1 MKSNPRTSN
10 ASFRKSGIIRTSGPG
25 QRHALSSGDRCTII
39 GAAAHAF
46 RSVEHALVTDSPT
59 SGSAFNRLPV
69 IRELWQQ
76 HGVISGQHMRA
87 QFAADPG
94 RAQRYSLEIDG
105 LLLDYSR
112 NRIDD
117 NTLQLLTRLPDE
129 AGLHRAREQMFTGAH
144 INYTEDRAV
153 LHTALRTC
161 GSHDVNVDGRNV
173 IPEVRAELRHMAD
186 FCGEVRSGAW
196 LGYTGK
202 PVTDIV
208 NIGIGGSDLGPR
220 MVCTALRPLW
230 HERLSMHFISNV
242 DGMQIEEC
250 LAGLQP
256 DTTLFIVAS
265 KTFTTQETLTNAMAA
280 RQWFLQSALDTTH
293 IARHFVAVST
303 NRQAVESFGIDP
315 GNMFVFWDWV
325 GGRYSL
331 WSAIGLSI
339 MLAIGEEGFQELL
352 GGAHA
357 MDMHFLTA
365 PWSANMPVIMALLGF
380 WYRHFFAACSQ
391 AVLPYDYLLRVLPL
405 YLQQADME
413 SNGKS
418 VDREGHTVDYP
429 TAPILWG
436 GSGIDGQHSFYQL
449 LHQGT
454 HLVPVDFIASMQ
466 PLAAS
471 TRQHDI
477 MISNVI
483 AQGEALM
490 VGRNAEETAQILA
503 AGGIDATIAQ
513 QRLPHM
519 IFAGNHPSNTLFFD
533 RITPHSLGMLLALY
547 EHKIFVQGVLWN
559 INSYD
564 QWGVELGKQLARKVL
579 EQLHAA
585 ADVGDHDASTNQ
597 LINHYRQHCQ
607 RPRED

>member
-1 MKSNPRTSN
+1 MRTMF
-10 ASFRKSGIIRTSGPG
+10 AS
-25 QRHALSSGDRCTII
+25 
-39 GAAAHAF
+39 
-46 RSVEHALVTDSPT
+46 
-59 SGSAFNRLPV
+59 
-69 IRELWQQ
+69 
-76 HGVISGQHMRA
+76 
-87 QFAADPG
+87 DPA

-105 LLLDYSR
+105 LLLDYSK
-112 NRIDD
+112 NRIDND
-117 NTLQLLTRLPDE
+117 TLQLLTRLPDE
-129 AGLHRAREQMFTGAH
+129 AGLQQAREHMFSGERV
-144 INYTEDRAV
+144 NLTESRAA
-153 LHTALRTC
+153 LHTALRNC
-161 GSHDVNVDGRNV
+161 SDNSVYVDGHDVM
-173 IPEVRAELRHMAD
+173 PEVRAELGHMAD
-186 FCGEVRSGAW
+186 FCKRVRSGEW

-220 MVCTALRPLW
+220 MVCAALRPLW
-230 HERLSMHFISNV
+230 HERLAMHFVSNV
-242 DGMQIEEC
+242 DGMQIEQC

-256 DTTLFIVAS
+256 DTTLFIIAS
-265 KTFTTQETLTNAMAA
+265 KTFTTQETLTNAMTA
-280 RQWFLQSALDTTH
+280 RRWFLESAVDSAH
-293 IARHFVAVST
+293 IARHFIAVST
-303 NRQAVESFGIDP
+303 NRQAVSSFGIDP

-339 MLAIGEEGFQELL
+339 MLAIGETRFLELL
-352 GGAHA
+352 DGAHT
-357 MDMHFLTA
+357 MDMHFSTA
-365 PWSANMPVIMALLGF
+365 PWPANMPVILALLGF
-380 WYRHFFAACSQ
+380 WYRHFFTACSQ
-391 AVLPYDYLLRVLPL
+391 VVLPYDHLLRLLPL

-418 VDREGHTVDYP
+418 VDRDGNTVDYP

-454 HLVPVDFIASMQ
+454 HLVPVDFIASLQ
-466 PLAAS
+466 PLAKN
-471 TRQHDI
+471 TQQHDI

-490 VGRNAEETAQILA
+490 IGRSTEETTQVLA
-503 AGGIDATIAQ
+503 DSGVDATIAQ

-519 IFAGNHPSNTLFFD
+519 VFAGNHPSNTLFID
-533 RITPHSLGMLLALY
+533 KITPRRLGMLLALY

-564 QWGVELGKQLARKVL
+564 QWGVELGKQLAKKVL
-579 EQLHAA
+579 GQLHAPT
-585 ADVGDHDASTNQ
+585 DVGDHDGSTNR

-607 RPRED
+607 HPRED